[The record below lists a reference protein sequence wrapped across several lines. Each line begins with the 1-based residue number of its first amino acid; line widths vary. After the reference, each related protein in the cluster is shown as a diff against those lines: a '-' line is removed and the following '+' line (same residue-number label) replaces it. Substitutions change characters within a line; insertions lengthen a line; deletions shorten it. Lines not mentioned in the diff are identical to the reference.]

1 MIDET
6 ISIKNKHTDNLHTDN
21 LQGKVQQLIQNWIS
35 YLYGW
40 EIVQVISTVFG
51 KWMLKDRQTP
61 YTLTMT

>member
-6 ISIKNKHTDNLHTDN
+6 ISIKNKHTDNL
-21 LQGKVQQLIQNWIS
+21 QAKVQQLIQNWIS

-51 KWMLKDRQTP
+51 KWMLKDHQTP